1 MRSCAAH
8 FPRAL
13 EEDRLTMRQFGITGK
28 SFEQQSH
35 QVARALEAFRI
46 LYGLREYADR
56 AANHLYEALL
66 ESPSPRLGPVVRKLA
81 LAFLNLSHTPQGL
94 SQKNYHRRTGA
105 FASLCRDLR
114 LSRME
119 TLYED
124 CAVASTETLH
134 TFATTLL
141 SCVRPVLRSSV
152 VQGHERATWIL
163 LRKYLQELA
172 EASAAILDEREEAE
186 YQERLREAAEEED
199 DDWTL
204 EDIDLENELW
214 EDGDGADF
222 EEADEEE
229 EALAAAEAA
238 AAAAVVAVAPA
249 VGEAPLAAFVNDHQ
263 NVHTAPARNSAE
275 RVLSAFLPD
284 VGPTL
289 RSLCEARQIRL
300 PSEERLAAFLECVQ
314 DDPPQALEEPIVRID
329 ADGRPHTVNLVV
341 SYGGLVR
348 FALDRCLK
356 SSPSHQYGILQGL
369 LAHIS
374 GGYRAERAL
383 RLHDLGDFLCCW
395 MPELLPLQMVDN
407 ADSYT
412 AAHWALFWNDTLL
425 QSIHEAWT
433 EALTS
438 VKEWK
443 PWTEVLEDA
452 GWAEF
457 RHDVDTVSNFGVTYA
472 ELLMEVWYY
481 AKKQP
486 TDIKREIAVRLAEEV
501 LDGLGMCEQGKMT
514 RLTNVLRGF
523 HPALDD
529 VVVLS
534 VGEQLQNRMAVISR
548 LPAEE
553 RRAAADA
560 VFAEL
565 GVPADEQGAWIDA
578 LGDFVP

>member
-13 EEDRLTMRQFGITGK
+13 EEDRLTMRQFGVTAK
-28 SFEQQSH
+28 SFEQQSY
-35 QVARALEAFRI
+35 QVARALETFKI
-46 LYGLREYADR
+46 LYGLREYACQ
-56 AANHLYEALL
+56 AASHLYEVLR
-66 ESPSPRLGPVVRKLA
+66 ESPSPRLGPVVRKLG
-81 LAFLNLSHTPQGL
+81 LAFLNLPRNPQTL
-94 SQKNYHRRTGA
+94 SQQKYYRRTGP

-114 LSRME
+114 LSRIE
-119 TLYED
+119 TVYAD
-124 CAVASTETLH
+124 CTVASTETLH
-134 TFATTLL
+134 AFATTLL
-141 SCVRPVLRSSV
+141 SCVRPVLRSPV
-152 VQGHERATWIL
+152 IQGHERATWIL
-163 LRKYLQELA
+163 LHKYLQELA
-172 EASAAILDEREEAE
+172 ETSAAILDEHEEAE
-186 YQERLREAAEEED
+186 DQKRRREAAEDEDD

-204 EDIDLENELW
+204 EDIDLEDELW

-222 EEADEEE
+222 EEDEEDEEDEEE
-229 EALAAAEAA
+229 DK
-238 AAAAVVAVAPA
+238 
-249 VGEAPLAAFVNDHQ
+249 PLAAFVNDHQ

-275 RVLSAFLPD
+275 RILGAFLPD
-284 VGPTL
+284 VGPLL
-289 RSLCEARQIRL
+289 RSLCEDRQIRL
-300 PSEERLAAFLECVQ
+300 PSEERLAVFLDRVR
-314 DDPPQALEEPIVRID
+314 DDPPEPLEQPIVRID
-329 ADGRPHTVNLVV
+329 ADGRSHTVHLMV

-348 FALDRCLK
+348 FTLDHCLHA
-356 SSPSHQYGILQGL
+356 SPSHQYGILQGL

-374 GGYRAERAL
+374 GGYRAESAL

-395 MPELLPLQMVDN
+395 MPELLPWQMVDSPDN
-407 ADSYT
+407 YT
-412 AAHWALFWNDTLL
+412 AAHWALFWNDALL
-425 QSIHEAWT
+425 QSIHETWT
-433 EALTS
+433 EVFVS
-438 VKEWK
+438 VEEWK

-481 AKKQP
+481 AAKQP
-486 TDIKREIAVRLAEEV
+486 ADVQREIAVRLAEEV

-534 VGEQLQNRMAVISR
+534 VGEQLQNRMSVISR

-565 GVPADEQGAWIDA
+565 GVPAEEQGAWLEA
-578 LGDFVP
+578 LAD

>member
-13 EEDRLTMRQFGITGK
+13 EEDGPTMRQFGVTGK

-35 QVARALEAFRI
+35 QVARAIETFKI

-56 AANHLYEALL
+56 AANHLYEALR

-81 LAFLNLSHTPQGL
+81 LTFLNLPRNPHTV
-94 SQKNYHRRTGA
+94 SQKKYYRRTA
-105 FASLCRDLR
+105 PFASLCKDLR

-141 SCVRPVLRSSV
+141 PCVRPILRSPV
-152 VQGHERATWIL
+152 VEGLERATWIL

-172 EASAAILDEREEAE
+172 ETSAAILAE
-186 YQERLREAAEEED
+186 REAAEDQERRREAAEDDDD

-204 EDIDLENELW
+204 DDDDIEDELW
-214 EDGDGADF
+214 EDGEDADF
-222 EEADEEE
+222 EEEDDEDEDADE
-229 EALAAAEAA
+229 
-238 AAAAVVAVAPA
+238 
-249 VGEAPLAAFVNDHQ
+249 PLAAFAADHQ
-263 NVHTAPARNSAE
+263 NVHTAPARKGVE
-275 RVLSAFLPD
+275 RVLDSFLPA
-284 VGPTL
+284 VGPVL
-289 RSLCEARQIRL
+289 RSLCETRQIRL
-300 PSEERLAAFLECVQ
+300 PSEERLTAFLDRVR
-314 DDPPQALEEPIVRID
+314 DDLPEALEQPIVRID
-329 ADGRPHTVNLVV
+329 ADGRSHTVNLVV

-348 FALDRCLK
+348 VALDHCLNA
-356 SSPSHQYGILQGL
+356 SPSHQYGILQGL

-374 GGYRAERAL
+374 GGYRAESAL
-383 RLHDLGDFLCCW
+383 RLHDLGDFLSCW
-395 MPELLPLQMVDN
+395 MPELLPWQMVDN
-407 ADSYT
+407 ADSYR
-412 AAHWALFWNDTLL
+412 AAHWALFWNDSLL
-425 QSIHEAWT
+425 QSIHDAWT
-433 EALTS
+433 EALATTDGS
-438 VKEWK
+438 WAS
-443 PWTEVLEDA
+443 WTEVLETA
-452 GWAEF
+452 AWAEF
-457 RHDVDTVSNFGVTYA
+457 RRDVDTVSNFGVTYS

-481 AKKQP
+481 TAKQP
-486 TDIKREIAVRLAEEV
+486 ADIQREIAVRLAEEV

-534 VGEQLQNRMAVISR
+534 IGEQLQNRMAVISR

-565 GVPADEQGAWIDA
+565 GVPADEQGAWLEA
-578 LGDFVP
+578 LAD

>member
-13 EEDRLTMRQFGITGK
+13 EEDVPTMRQFGVTAK
-28 SFEQQSH
+28 SFEQQSY
-35 QVARALEAFRI
+35 QVARAIETFKI

-81 LAFLNLSHTPQGL
+81 LTFLNLPRNPLTV
-94 SQKNYHRRTGA
+94 SQKKYYRRTA
-105 FASLCRDLR
+105 PLASLCRDLR
-114 LSRME
+114 LSRTE
-119 TLYED
+119 TLYKD

-141 SCVRPVLRSSV
+141 PCVRPILRSPV

-172 EASAAILDEREEAE
+172 ETSAAILDEHEEAE
-186 YQERLREAAEEED
+186 DQERRREAAEEDYDD

-204 EDIDLENELW
+204 EDIDLEDELW
-214 EDGDGADF
+214 EDGEGVDF
-222 EEADEEE
+222 EEEEEEADE
-229 EALAAAEAA
+229 
-238 AAAAVVAVAPA
+238 
-249 VGEAPLAAFVNDHQ
+249 PLAAFAADHQ
-263 NVHTAPARNSAE
+263 NVHTAPARNGVE
-275 RVLSAFLPD
+275 RVLDAFLPD
-284 VGPTL
+284 VGPVL
-289 RSLCEARQIRL
+289 RSLCEDRRIRL
-300 PSEERLAAFLECVQ
+300 PSEERLATFLDRVQ
-314 DDPPQALEEPIVRID
+314 NDPPEPLEQPIVRID
-329 ADGRPHTVNLVV
+329 ADGRSHTVHLMV

-348 FALDRCLK
+348 FALDHCLHA
-356 SSPSHQYGILQGL
+356 SPSHQYGILQGI

-374 GGYRAERAL
+374 GGYRAESAL

-395 MPELLPLQMVDN
+395 MPELLPWQMVDN

-412 AAHWALFWNDTLL
+412 AAHWALFWNNALL

-433 EALTS
+433 EALVS

-443 PWTEVLEDA
+443 PWTEVLEEA
-452 GWAEF
+452 GWAEL
-457 RHDVDTVSNFGVTYA
+457 RHDVDSVSNFGVTYS

-486 TDIKREIAVRLAEEV
+486 ADAKREIAVRLAEEV

-523 HPALDD
+523 HPALDN

-553 RRAAADA
+553 RRPAANA

-565 GVPADEQGAWIDA
+565 GIPAADQGAWLEA
-578 LGDFVP
+578 LAD

>member
-13 EEDRLTMRQFGITGK
+13 EEDGPTMRQFGVTGK

-35 QVARALEAFRI
+35 QVARAIETFKI

-81 LAFLNLSHTPQGL
+81 LTFLNLPRNPHTV
-94 SQKNYHRRTGA
+94 SQKKYYRRTA
-105 FASLCRDLR
+105 PLASLCKDLR
-114 LSRME
+114 LSRIE
-119 TLYED
+119 TVYAD
-124 CAVASTETLH
+124 CTVASTETLH

-141 SCVRPVLRSSV
+141 PCVRPVLRSPV

-163 LRKYLQELA
+163 LHKYLQELA
-172 EASAAILDEREEAE
+172 ETSAAILDEHAAAE
-186 YQERLREAAEEED
+186 DQERRRKAAEEAAEDEDD

-204 EDIDLENELW
+204 EDIDLEDELW

-222 EEADEEE
+222 EEEDEEDE
-229 EALAAAEAA
+229 
-238 AAAAVVAVAPA
+238 
-249 VGEAPLAAFVNDHQ
+249 PLAAFVNDHQ

-275 RVLSAFLPD
+275 RILAAFLPD
-284 VGPTL
+284 VGPLL
-289 RSLCEARQIRL
+289 RSLCETRQIRL
-300 PSEERLAAFLECVQ
+300 PSEERLTVFLDRVR
-314 DDPPQALEEPIVRID
+314 DDPPEPLEQPIVRID
-329 ADGRPHTVNLVV
+329 ADGRSHTVNIVV

-348 FALDRCLK
+348 FALDHCLHA
-356 SSPSHQYGILQGL
+356 STSHQYGILQGL

-374 GGYRAERAL
+374 GGYHAESAL

-395 MPELLPLQMVDN
+395 MPELLPWQMVDDS
-407 ADSYT
+407 DSYT

-425 QSIHEAWT
+425 RSIHEAWT
-433 EALTS
+433 EAFVS
-438 VKEWK
+438 VAEWK
-443 PWTEVLEDA
+443 PWTEVLESA
-452 GWAEF
+452 AWAEF
-457 RHDVDTVSNFGVTYA
+457 RHDVDAVSNFGVTYS

-486 TDIKREIAVRLAEEV
+486 ADAKREIAVRLAEEV

-523 HPALDD
+523 HPALDN
-529 VVVLS
+529 VVILS
-534 VGEQLQNRMAVISR
+534 VGEQLQNRMSVISR

-565 GVPADEQGAWIDA
+565 GVPAEEQGAWVEA
-578 LGDFVP
+578 LGDFVPSEPL